1 MSSSLEF
8 NKIAGAVL
16 MTGLVALGVSDLSK
30 VLVHSEA
37 PEKVAYPLPEGSG
50 GDEGAAAA
58 AGDKAAEGPS
68 LGALL
73 AQGSAEKGLKVFKK
87 CVACHTYDDG
97 GKTKQGPNLFS
108 ILDRKVAGVEGF
120 KYSKGMAALGGN
132 WTYEQLDAFL
142 KKPKALISDTK
153 MSFGGIKKPQQRADL
168 ILFLRAQ
175 GSADTALPAAE

>member
-16 MTGLVALGVSDLSK
+16 MTGLIAIGVSDLSK
-30 VLVHSEA
+30 VLVPSNA

-50 GDEGAAAA
+50 GGEAPAAAA
-58 AGDKAAEGPS
+58 AEKAAEGPA

-73 AQGSAEKGLKVFKK
+73 ASGSAEKGQKVYKK
-87 CVACHTYDDG
+87 CAACHTYEDG
-97 GKTKQGPNLFS
+97 GKTKTGPNLFG
-108 ILDRKVAGVEGF
+108 ILDRKVAGVDGF
-120 KYSKGMAALGGN
+120 GYSKGMAALGGN

-153 MSFGGIKKPQQRADL
+153 MAFGGIKKAQQRADL

-175 GSADTALPAAE
+175 GDADTALPAAE